1 MIRLFV
7 RDKKPSLAWREIAHY
22 IFEVPHAKG
31 GLFERLEKV
40 KPYAGRVIKMVQQIH
55 VKDKKHLQSF
65 LKEIEQKGGEG
76 VVVRDSHAPYIDK
89 RTNKALKVKTFHDTG
104 CQVVTFKY
112 QSFTKYGKPQGRDL
126 A

>member
-65 LKEIEQKGGEG
+65 LKEIEQKGG
-76 VVVRDSHAPYIDK
+76 DS
-89 RTNKALKVKTFHDTG
+89 
-104 CQVVTFKY
+104 
-112 QSFTKYGKPQGRDL
+112 
-126 A
+126 